1 MPLKPKTVIRRS
13 EPTGLVCIDRRHR
26 LSMPPVSK
34 AGTRVYFSQTRG
46 TGDLYELCLTKVTD
60 KPKRLI
66 QGRLVSAR
74 IRRSAFALRTKGRK
88 GEAFAIVSA
97 PKARLP
103 SRSRFARPRR
113 SNHFVSLDDVHR
125 RLQRS
130 RL

>member
-1 MPLKPKTVIRRS
+1 MPLKPKTAIRRS
-13 EPTGLVCIDRRHR
+13 EPTGLVCIDSRHR
-26 LSMPPVSK
+26 LSMPESK
-34 AGTRVYFSQTRG
+34 AGARVYFSQTRG

-130 RL
+130 WL